1 MNGWFQRRCAH
12 ANCGFQAG
20 KGSQPSNKKQREI
33 PPKKQ
38 AGSYIVEYLFKL
50 DDVIHMLLLEKHIS
64 FGFLYV
70 LLTWPI
76 LAKSLRWED
85 RHLVRQEGCLAMD
98 HGWWLLKVVLSLL
111 KYECTVCPEK
121 KKNKAAHG
129 HPPGKYHTVDGSE
142 IRLTKHPNASLVS
155 RCDGCYGIFSLQ
167 FPSQNSHELWIDMF
181 RH

>member
-64 FGFLYV
+64 FGVSICF
-70 LLTWPI
+70 TN
-76 LAKSLRWED
+76 LANFGKISPLGRSTS
-85 RHLVRQEGCLAMD
+85 RSPRRLFSYGPMD
-98 HGWWLLKVVLSLL
+98 
-111 KYECTVCPEK
+111 
-121 KKNKAAHG
+121 
-129 HPPGKYHTVDGSE
+129 DGS
-142 IRLTKHPNASLVS
+142 
-155 RCDGCYGIFSLQ
+155 
-167 FPSQNSHELWIDMF
+167 
-181 RH
+181 